1 MSNEEIEKL
10 KVIFSKRLKELIDAN
25 HVNQVELA
33 TMLGVSES
41 TVGKWILMK
50 TYPRMG
56 IVEKLSV
63 IFNVPKNYF
72 FDEDESRR
80 TYYLE
85 PETAEMA
92 QQLHDDPN
100 LRVLMDASRKLKPEE
115 LQTVIAL
122 IKTMKGIE

>member
-1 MSNEEIEKL
+1 MSNEDIEKL
-10 KVIFSKRLKELIDAN
+10 KALFASRLKELMAN
-25 HVNQVELA
+25 GNINQVELA
-33 TMLGVSES
+33 NMLHIDNS
-41 TVGKWILMK
+41 TVGKWLACK
-50 TYPRMG
+50 AYPRMG

-72 FDEDESRR
+72 LDGDESRR

-92 QQLHDDPN
+92 QRIHDDPN
-100 LRVLMDASRKLKPEE
+100 LRILMDASRKLKPAE
-115 LQTVIAL
+115 LQAVITM